1 MGLGLPRRRV
11 EPPALLSLAQA
22 GDEGARNQ
30 LIDDFTPFILKVASQ
45 AAGRYLNL
53 GQDEE
58 ISVALL
64 AFNEAI
70 SAYNEKKGTFLAFA
84 RKVIARRLV
93 DYFRRQKVR
102 LQEISLSELEHED
115 DEGYVLYAQ
124 VDGLAKERWTMG
136 QHDENRIFEIMEF
149 QEQLAIY
156 GISLDELSRISPKHQ
171 DARDRSIQIGQLIAG
186 TPAYRTYLEHKKEL
200 PLKELVKHPGITRKT
215 LERHRKY
222 IIAVAIILMSDWPYL
237 RSFVLDRIR
246 GE

>member
-70 SAYNEKKGTFLAFA
+70 SAYNEKKGPF
-84 RKVIARRLV
+84 
-93 DYFRRQKVR
+93 
-102 LQEISLSELEHED
+102 
-115 DEGYVLYAQ
+115 
-124 VDGLAKERWTMG
+124 
-136 QHDENRIFEIMEF
+136 
-149 QEQLAIY
+149 
-156 GISLDELSRISPKHQ
+156 
-171 DARDRSIQIGQLIAG
+171 
-186 TPAYRTYLEHKKEL
+186 
-200 PLKELVKHPGITRKT
+200 
-215 LERHRKY
+215 
-222 IIAVAIILMSDWPYL
+222 
-237 RSFVLDRIR
+237 
-246 GE
+246 